1 MVGKLLKLI
10 NLQLNYQDSAD
21 NSKPTQWVA
30 NFDRTGRVRRVL
42 RCRAPRDP
50 LLASCTQLTLA
61 RSHTSAL
68 TQDRRLTR
76 LRRSPGLRAV
86 QRHSET
92 KTELIVAA
100 SLQ

>member
-1 MVGKLLKLI
+1 MFSSNRLV
-10 NLQLNYQDSAD
+10 
-21 NSKPTQWVA
+21 
-30 NFDRTGRVRRVL
+30 TGPGVSG
-42 RCRAPRDP
+42 
-50 LLASCTQLTLA
+50 ASCGAGPHATRCWRLTLA